1 VHATKLHLERNVSL
15 LVAIAIFFAGCAG
28 EPSSDSEVST
38 RAPQNPASPPSIVL
52 ISIDTTRAD
61 RLGAYGWRP
70 STTPHIDSWAS
81 EGVVF
86 DNALTPVP
94 ITLPAHTSLL
104 TGLFPY
110 RHGARDNG
118 TYRAPDDVPT
128 LASGLSEA
136 GYGTAAVV
144 AAAVL
149 DRQYGLARGFDR
161 YDDGGR
167 SSGGGL
173 AIAERNAS
181 AVTDA
186 AIAIAS
192 DLKPP
197 FFLFVHYFDPHA
209 TYAPPAPF
217 RERHRSDLYQGEIAY
232 VDEQIGRLRRE
243 LDARSLLDN
252 AVIVLTSDH
261 GEGLGEHGEATHGVF
276 LYQSTL
282 RIPLIVIAPG
292 RWPAGGRNSELV
304 SLVDVAPTLYAF
316 AGVAAPADVEGAP
329 LEGRGVSGSTPG
341 ARWLPLESELG
352 FNSYGWAP
360 LAGITDGGLKWVG
373 APRAELYDLHADPS
387 ESRNLAATRA
397 EDVARLA
404 ALYREMASEDR
415 RSGAIDDGDLE
426 RSRRM
431 DELRS
436 LGYVSGSRGDSRHQ
450 SGLADP
456 KDAIATLAQINE
468 ARQLMS
474 EGLNGEAAGLLARVV
489 AVSPRNVSAL
499 VLSGSAHILDG
510 SPNQALDPLEAAE
523 RIAPQNAD
531 VQFNLGLAWLGVN
544 RPDRAEAAWKRAL
557 ELAPRYEQAAVNV
570 IDLLIKTGR
579 PREAETMMRTVRQT
593 DLESPLL
600 DYLEGKL
607 AILRNDRPAARA
619 SLNRALAA
627 GLPEPVAADA
637 RALLSAIQ

>member
-1 VHATKLHLERNVSL
+1 
-15 LVAIAIFFAGCAG
+15 
-28 EPSSDSEVST
+28 
-38 RAPQNPASPPSIVL
+38 
-52 ISIDTTRAD
+52 
-61 RLGAYGWRP
+61 
-70 STTPHIDSWAS
+70 
-81 EGVVF
+81 
-86 DNALTPVP
+86 
-94 ITLPAHTSLL
+94 
-104 TGLFPY
+104 
-110 RHGARDNG
+110 
-118 TYRAPDDVPT
+118 
-128 LASGLSEA
+128 
-136 GYGTAAVV
+136 
-144 AAAVL
+144 
-149 DRQYGLARGFDR
+149 
-161 YDDGGR
+161 
-167 SSGGGL
+167 
-173 AIAERNAS
+173 
-181 AVTDA
+181 
-186 AIAIAS
+186 
-192 DLKPP
+192 
-197 FFLFVHYFDPHA
+197 
-209 TYAPPAPF
+209 
-217 RERHRSDLYQGEIAY
+217 
-232 VDEQIGRLRRE
+232 
-243 LDARSLLDN
+243 
-252 AVIVLTSDH
+252 
-261 GEGLGEHGEATHGVF
+261 
-276 LYQSTL
+276 
-282 RIPLIVIAPG
+282 LIVIAPG

-316 AGVAAPADVEGAP
+316 AGVAAPADVDGAP